1 MHSRARRLIAAVL
14 LVVGGIV
21 LAVAGVGWWVER
33 SLLSNSRVTTAANHI
48 LDEAAVQNA
57 LTQVVVHEL
66 ERAAGTNLQLAEPF
80 LASVVQQVVKASA
93 FRTVFDA
100 AVSEAHHVLVTR
112 GSTDFVL
119 DLKRTY
125 GQVRETL
132 QQVAPNLAA
141 QLPSER
147 RLDIVVLTHNEL
159 STVYDTIDQLKRIV
173 DILVIVGVALVAAG
187 IGVAVRRWRALA
199 VAGFTLF
206 GASIV
211 ILLAIVILRPVVHS
225 RVPDP
230 VYADAARSV
239 FVVVTRGLVVQT
251 AVIAVV
257 AALIALAAR
266 FTDRHGL
273 AAWPR
278 AARGAWGWIV
288 DAVPLPVLDADHDGA
303 VSDAESAPGAVL
315 ARLRLPEPRR
325 QVRRQHVVRA
335 LALLFVGLV
344 ALFDTDFVTT
354 VAVVLFGA
362 GALYF
367 AVVEGLAAWR
377 SPRAPAPELPTGST
391 T

>member
-1 MHSRARRLIAAVL
+1 
-14 LVVGGIV
+14 
-21 LAVAGVGWWVER
+21 
-33 SLLSNSRVTTAANHI
+33 
-48 LDEAAVQNA
+48 
-57 LTQVVVHEL
+57 
-66 ERAAGTNLQLAEPF
+66 
-80 LASVVQQVVKASA
+80 
-93 FRTVFDA
+93 
-100 AVSEAHHVLVTR
+100 
-112 GSTDFVL
+112 
-119 DLKRTY
+119 
-125 GQVRETL
+125 
-132 QQVAPNLAA
+132 
-141 QLPSER
+141 
-147 RLDIVVLTHNEL
+147 
-159 STVYDTIDQLKRIV
+159 VYDTIDQLKRIV
-173 DILVIVGVALVAAG
+173 DVLTIVGVVLIAAG
-187 IGVAVRRWRALA
+187 VGVAVRRWRALA
-199 VAGFTLF
+199 VAGFTVF
-206 GASIV
+206 GASVV

-257 AALIALAAR
+257 AVLVALAAR

-288 DAVPLPVLDADHDGA
+288 DAVPVPVLDADHDGT
-303 VSDAESAPGAVL
+303 VSDAEAAPGAVL

-377 SPRAPAPELPTGST
+377 SPRAPAPELPTGT
-391 T
+391 TT